1 MLSSLNFLSITTS
14 SIASRRMAI
23 TMPNAMAHTMSTV
36 LTARTMPTCM

>member
-23 TMPNAMAHTMSTV
+23 TMPKAMAHTISTV
-36 LTARTMPTCM
+36 LTARTIPTCM